1 MKKNKF
7 LSLIVVFLF
16 AFNALSDFKSDI
28 KINSNS
34 IEFLKESKKINFFDS
49 VEINSKYVNIKAE
62 SATYDQKEDVI
73 SFSGKPSIIK
83 SKRDGNLFNGKAEKI
98 LFFNDEE
105 VHLIG
110 NASMKYEDISI
121 SSNIIIFNPQSG
133 KMTSGWKFMLEVK
146 QITKS
151 IKDKKILSQI
161 SFEVGKGEIYGLLGP
176 NGAGKTT
183 TFYII
188 AGLINSEEGK
198 ILLLDEDISDL
209 QMHKRSKLGI
219 KYLPQEPSIF
229 QGLTVYENLRGLAEL
244 SLQNQNDIK
253 EFIESSI
260 EEFGLS
266 EISNLKGRQL
276 SGGQRRKVEIART
289 LAAKPKVILMDE
301 PFAGIDPIAI
311 EDIKNV
317 LKKLVDKNIGILI
330 TDHNVRETL
339 EICNQA
345 AIINNGEIIAE
356 GDKDELIN
364 NKLVKKVY
372 LGDMY
377 N

>member
-1 MKKNKF
+1 
-7 LSLIVVFLF
+7 
-16 AFNALSDFKSDI
+16 
-28 KINSNS
+28 
-34 IEFLKESKKINFFDS
+34 
-49 VEINSKYVNIKAE
+49 
-62 SATYDQKEDVI
+62 
-73 SFSGKPSIIK
+73 
-83 SKRDGNLFNGKAEKI
+83 
-98 LFFNDEE
+98 
-105 VHLIG
+105 
-110 NASMKYEDISI
+110 
-121 SSNIIIFNPQSG
+121 
-133 KMTSGWKFMLEVK
+133 MLEVK

-209 QMHKRSKLGI
+209 PMHKRSKLGI

-229 QGLTVYENLRGLAEL
+229 QGLTVYENLMGLAEL

-253 EFIESSI
+253 EFIERSI

-289 LAAKPKVILMDE
+289 LAAKPKLIVMDE

-317 LKKLVDKNIGILI
+317 LKKLVDKNIGLLI

-345 AIINNGEIIAE
+345 AIINYGEIIAE